1 MIGNAPHARETP
13 VTHDPPHERPADKLP
28 LVASAIFLLMPA
40 LLPLFFLG
48 AAESWPSR
56 ALLLSM
62 SLAILLMNL
71 LILRVMQRKLGD

>member
-1 MIGNAPHARETP
+1 MS
-13 VTHDPPHERPADKLP
+13 HDSPEERAADTLP

-48 AAESWPSR
+48 AADSWTSR

-62 SLAILLMNL
+62 SAVILTANA
-71 LILRVMQRKLGD
+71 LILRAMHRRLGD